1 LKRVQQTVPKAGAR
15 EVEHGRRV
23 LAALPPAAG
32 ALWGRLLARVQRCW
46 RDEAWGQRGPRRRRW
61 VAPPAHAHLCLVL
74 RE

>member
-1 LKRVQQTVPKAGAR
+1 MEQWNEIR
-15 EVEHGRRV
+15 RRV
-23 LAALPPAAG
+23 LVEGLSRRVIVDVARAAG
-32 ALWGRLLARVQRCW
+32 VLWGWLLERVQRWW